1 MQREGGGGGGGSEGY
16 KHMQRERGGG
26 IVKDISTCRE
36 RGGGGV
42 VNMKWDIYQYIQR
55 EGLGRIVELKHSRT

>member
-1 MQREGGGGGGGSEGY
+1 
-16 KHMQRERGGG
+16 MQRERGGG